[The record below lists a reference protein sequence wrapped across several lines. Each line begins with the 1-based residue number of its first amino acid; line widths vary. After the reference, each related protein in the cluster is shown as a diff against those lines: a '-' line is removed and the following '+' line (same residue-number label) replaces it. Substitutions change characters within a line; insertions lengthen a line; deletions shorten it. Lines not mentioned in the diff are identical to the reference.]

1 MSNGLFGTSQEGVDE
16 LVYQLPQVILTC
28 SCSLTNTSVL
38 SFAERE
44 RTDLHATIASSD
56 KEVVQQDND
65 CYNEKEM
72 NESASDMEGKPTK

>member
-1 MSNGLFGTSQEGVDE
+1 MSNGLFGASQKGVDE
-16 LVYQLPQVILTC
+16 LVYQLPQVILTY

-38 SFAERE
+38 SFAE